1 MEIDPSEVKKIIE
14 QEVKP
19 NEKLIVWS
27 DAYIKGVRR
36 TYDEQVLVH
45 NVDPELAKERIVA
58 YIADRLSTELRP
70 PA

>member
-1 MEIDPSEVKKIIE
+1 MEIDPSQVKKIID

-19 NEKLIVWS
+19 NENLIVWS

-45 NVDPELAKERIVA
+45 NVDPDLAKERIVA
-58 YIADRLSTELRP
+58 YITDRLSTELRP
-70 PA
+70 PS

>member
-19 NEKLIVWS
+19 NENLIVWS